1 VLKMQYIIIGGILLI
16 LALFVM
22 GNYNAFVKLRNTVE
36 EAFATMDVYL
46 KKRYDLIPNLVETVK
61 GYAKHESETFEKVV
75 KARSV
80 AMSGGN
86 IEERQVSENNL
97 TGTLKSLFALSENYP
112 ELKADT
118 QFLDLQRQ
126 LEKVEEDISQARKYY
141 NAVVKALNT
150 KVESFP
156 SNIVAMI
163 FGFKRAVYFT
173 ADETERENVKV
184 SF

>member
-1 VLKMQYIIIGGILLI
+1 MQYIIIGGLLLI
-16 LALFVM
+16 LVVFLM
-22 GNYNAFVKLRNTVE
+22 GNYNSFIKLRNIVE

-61 GYAKHESETFEKVV
+61 GYAAHESETFEKVV
-75 KARSV
+75 KARSM
-80 AMSGGN
+80 AMNAGS

-97 TGTLKSLFALSENYP
+97 TNTLKSLFALSEGYP
-112 ELKADT
+112 DLKADS

-156 SNIVAMI
+156 SNIVAKI
-163 FGFKRAVYFT
+163 FGFKRADYFT

>member
-1 VLKMQYIIIGGILLI
+1 MVYIIIAILLVV
-16 LALFVM
+16 ALFL
-22 GNYNAFVKLRNTVE
+22 GGTYNSFVKLRNTVE

-46 KKRYDLIPNLVETVK
+46 KKRYDLIPNLIETVK
-61 GYAKHESETFEKVV
+61 AYASHERETFEQVV
-75 KARSV
+75 KARSM
-80 AMSGGN
+80 AMNAGS

-112 ELKADT
+112 DLKADS

-156 SNIVAMI
+156 SNIVAML
-163 FGFKRAVYFT
+163 FGFKRGLYFT
-173 ADETERENVKV
+173 ADERERENVKV